1 MPYRSPHRWRPT
13 GLESTSQI
21 APEPSIGG
29 CSRALAICGGE
40 KSMVVD
46 SGLFFEMQI
55 VLQHVHILSSTEKLM
70 NVTEHIESCA
80 VG

>member
-1 MPYRSPHRWRPT
+1 M
-13 GLESTSQI
+13 
-21 APEPSIGG
+21 A
-29 CSRALAICGGE
+29 
-40 KSMVVD
+40 VD